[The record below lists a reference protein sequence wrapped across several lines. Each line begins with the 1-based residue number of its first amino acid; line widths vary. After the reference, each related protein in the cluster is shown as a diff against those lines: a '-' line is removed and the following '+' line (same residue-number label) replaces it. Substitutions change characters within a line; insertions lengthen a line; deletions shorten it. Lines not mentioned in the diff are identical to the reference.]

1 LVIYVYYMGT
11 RDVSMSDA
19 PVYMVVN
26 LAVTDVDSYRAY
38 EKGFFSFLKKYEGE
52 FVTFDDNPIT
62 LEGVAPRE
70 GRMIIFRF
78 PSEQAAKAW
87 YADEGYQS
95 LSENRRKGTKLEF
108 LTMVHGMP
116 AR

>member
-1 LVIYVYYMGT
+1 M
-11 RDVSMSDA
+11 SMSDT
-19 PVYMVVN
+19 PVYMIVN
-26 LAVTDVDSYRAY
+26 LEVTDVDSYRAY
-38 EKGFFSFLKKYEGE
+38 EKGFFGFLKKYEGE

-78 PSEQAAKAW
+78 PSEQAAKDW
-87 YADEGYQS
+87 YADEGYQA